1 MQTNHRHHH
10 RQHDGH
16 HRQHDG
22 HHRYVIIAIIVPLK
36 YDDANVRYANK

>member
-1 MQTNHRHHH
+1 MQTNHRH
-10 RQHDGH
+10 H

-36 YDDANVRYANK
+36 YNDANGRYANK